1 MFRGSALGESAKVVA
16 RYSLTRHH
24 TGEFMGVQATSK
36 YVTTGIDIYL
46 LNNGKI
52 KEHWHEIDME
62 RLMMQLFR

>member
-1 MFRGSALGESAKVVA
+1 
-16 RYSLTRHH
+16 
-24 TGEFMGVQATSK
+24 MGVQATSK